1 MGEIVDADEV
11 ATWAVWVSPVFG
23 DIVAKMTVGVKLEV
37 ERRLRLGLPV
47 VVDRGN
53 GIEDLPPDQLAEA
66 PARTA
71 RVRSRSQPSSSM
83 TRRALPSSPRNGHL
97 S

>member
-23 DIVAKMTVGVKLEV
+23 DIVAKMTVAVNLEV

-53 GIEDLPPDQLAEA
+53 GIEELAA
-66 PARTA
+66 
-71 RVRSRSQPSSSM
+71 
-83 TRRALPSSPRNGHL
+83 
-97 S
+97 

>member
-1 MGEIVDADEV
+1 VVLRHSSRNEGATGILGLVGEIVGADEV

-23 DIVAKMTVGVKLEV
+23 DIVEKMTAAVNLEV

-53 GIEDLPPDQLAEA
+53 GIEEFAA
-66 PARTA
+66 
-71 RVRSRSQPSSSM
+71 
-83 TRRALPSSPRNGHL
+83 
-97 S
+97 